1 MLSTFTTNE
10 DEDDPI
16 VVEPLYVVQAIW
28 QVIVLAVMSPTTLYG
43 IANVVDAPTPVC
55 VSDQLPAVTVIVCVN
70 DDDARFVLT
79 VSVFVCDDS
88 VIGFGDAV
96 HCDALGIVGNAI
108 DPLAEILKPRPEPLH
123 KPLML
128 NVFVPSALCVT
139 VVEPV
144 RTVSVV
150 NEYKPSPLFV
160 VQP

>member
-1 MLSTFTTNE
+1 
-10 DEDDPI
+10 
-16 VVEPLYVVQAIW
+16 
-28 QVIVLAVMSPTTLYG
+28 MSPTTEYG

-70 DDDARFVLT
+70 DDEARFVVT

-108 DPLAEILKPRPEPLH
+108 EPLAEIDRLIPVPLH
-123 KPLML
+123 RPLML

-150 NEYKPSPLFV
+150 KEYNPVPCDV
-160 VQP
+160 VHPVQEK

>member
-1 MLSTFTTNE
+1 M
-10 DEDDPI
+10 
-16 VVEPLYVVQAIW
+16 
-28 QVIVLAVMSPTTLYG
+28 LAVMSPTTEYG
-43 IANVVDAPTPVC
+43 IANVVDAPTLVC

-70 DDDARFVLT
+70 ELLALFVVT

-108 DPLAEILKPRPEPLH
+108 EPLADMLKPIPEPLH

-150 NEYKPSPLFV
+150 KEYKPVPCEV
-160 VQP
+160 VHPVQEK